1 MSALEYGEDT
11 RRALAHITG
20 RTRQGFFAAG
30 LYDWSAERWAAA
42 VEPLERAGI
51 VESAI
56 ATAADDPTV
65 TRGWV
70 LLQPAQMTREQG
82 VLLRR
87 FRVGELRLTD
97 GVGEGADRNVTDI
110 DETLEPPRDQRW
122 SVEQARWIPER
133 VADDPAAL
141 RGWVIAVRGLAAV
154 GCTQYEVQQLARQN
168 TAGPS
173 NEASHQPANALE
185 QHQRQEAVRAR
196 R

>member
-20 RTRQGFFAAG
+20 RTRQGSFAAG

-56 ATAADDPTV
+56 ATAADDLTV

-70 LLQPAQMTREQG
+70 LAHPVQKERDEGAP
-82 VLLRR
+82 V
-87 FRVGELRLTD
+87 RLAD

-110 DETLEPPRDQRW
+110 DETLEQPRDQRW
-122 SVEQARWIPER
+122 SVERARWIPER
-133 VADDPAAL
+133 VAVDPAAL
-141 RGWVIAVRGLAAV
+141 RGWVLAVRGVAAA
-154 GCTQYEVQQLARQN
+154 GCTQYDVQQLARQH